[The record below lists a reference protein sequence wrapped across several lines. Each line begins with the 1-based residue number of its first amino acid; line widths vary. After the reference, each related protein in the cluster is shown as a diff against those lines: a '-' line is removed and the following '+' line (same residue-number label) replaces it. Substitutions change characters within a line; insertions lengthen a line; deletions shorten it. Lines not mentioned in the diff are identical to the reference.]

1 MPTILRSEITMQRII
16 ITFILICSCC
26 HLSATRNEK
35 LSFTLDSLLDNISQI
50 YKQKEASINTYKGI
64 MDKDK
69 STATLLSVYDK
80 LFNEYY
86 VYQFDSAMVY
96 VDKSIEL
103 ADKTANQ
110 FYHDKSRIE
119 KASLLAIGG
128 LYGEAMSLLN
138 EIDFSSLTPSLSF
151 NYTITKYYIYMYWS
165 DYCHDATYAPKYR
178 QKSAEFLKQAV
189 GLLSKND
196 KRYNFFLGEYY
207 IYVERNDKKA
217 LSHYFRVLKEVPVN
231 SRYYAMAAFA
241 IANNYSANHQP
252 EKYEEYIV
260 QACISDL
267 KNCTRENLALQDFA
281 MYLYQKDNENVSR
294 AERYINFAMDD
305 AKAYNNRLRIIEISQ
320 KLPIIVKNYREKLT
334 TQNNLMRAAL
344 WGISILLIIM
354 LVLFYFFRQ
363 QNKLLH
369 KHRIELSD
377 SNTQLSS
384 LNDALNLLNTRLID
398 TNKQRER
405 LAKLYIDLCAKFID
419 RLSKFEL
426 LVRRKIK
433 VGQVNDLLNMTS
445 SSRLSDE
452 DAATFLLQF
461 DNAFLDMYPS
471 FIEEFNALLKPEEQV
486 KPAHSR
492 SLTTELRIFALIRL
506 GVKDSSEIA
515 SLLFYIPRT
524 IYNYRSAF
532 KNKALNRETFE
543 EDVEKLCTVMPTTA

>member
-1 MPTILRSEITMQRII
+1 
-16 ITFILICSCC
+16 
-26 HLSATRNEK
+26 
-35 LSFTLDSLLDNISQI
+35 
-50 YKQKEASINTYKGI
+50 
-64 MDKDK
+64 
-69 STATLLSVYDK
+69 
-80 LFNEYY
+80 
-86 VYQFDSAMVY
+86 
-96 VDKSIEL
+96 
-103 ADKTANQ
+103 
-110 FYHDKSRIE
+110 
-119 KASLLAIGG
+119 
-128 LYGEAMSLLN
+128 
-138 EIDFSSLTPSLSF
+138 
-151 NYTITKYYIYMYWS
+151 
-165 DYCHDATYAPKYR
+165 
-178 QKSAEFLKQAV
+178 
-189 GLLSKND
+189 
-196 KRYNFFLGEYY
+196 
-207 IYVERNDKKA
+207 
-217 LSHYFRVLKEVPVN
+217 
-231 SRYYAMAAFA
+231 
-241 IANNYSANHQP
+241 
-252 EKYEEYIV
+252 
-260 QACISDL
+260 
-267 KNCTRENLALQDFA
+267 
-281 MYLYQKDNENVSR
+281 
-294 AERYINFAMDD
+294 MDD

-334 TQNNLMRAAL
+334 AQNNLMRAAL

-384 LNDALNLLNTRLID
+384 LNDALNLLNTRLIA

-452 DAATFLLQF
+452 DSATFLLQF
-461 DNAFLDMYPS
+461 DTAFLDMYPS
-471 FIEEFNALLKPEEQV
+471 FIKEFNALLKPEEQV

-515 SLLFYIPRT
+515 SLLFYMPRT

>member
-1 MPTILRSEITMQRII
+1 MQKII
-16 ITFILICSCC
+16 IIIFAIVSYCNLY
-26 HLSATRNEK
+26 ATSKEQ
-35 LSFTLDSLLDNISQI
+35 LTVTLDSLLSNTSQI
-50 YKQKEASINTYKGI
+50 YAQKEANINTYKNI
-64 MDKDK
+64 INKDKDI
-69 STATLLSVYDK
+69 TTLFYAYDK
-80 LFNEYY
+80 LFQEYY

-96 VDKSIEL
+96 VNKSLEL
-103 ADKTANQ
+103 ADKTHNSY
-110 FYHDKSRIE
+110 YHDKSRIE

-128 LYGEAMSLLN
+128 LYGEAVTMLN
-138 EIDFSSLTPSLSF
+138 EIDSTKLAPPLRFDF
-151 NYTITKYYIYMYWS
+151 AITRYYIYMYWS
-165 DYCHDATYAPKYR
+165 DYCHDSTYSPQYR
-178 QKSAEFLKQAV
+178 QKAAEYLKQAV
-189 GLLSKND
+189 ALLD
-196 KRYNFFLGEYY
+196 KKDHRYHFFLGEYY
-207 IYVERNDKKA
+207 IYVDRNDEKA
-217 LSHYFRVLKEVPVN
+217 LQYYFQALKDVPIQ

-241 IANNYSANHQP
+241 IANNYSANNNP
-252 EKYEEYIV
+252 DKYEEYII

-267 KNCTRENLALQDFA
+267 SNCTRENLALQDLA
-281 MYLYQKDNENVSR
+281 MFLYKKGDNNISR

-320 KLPIIVKNYREKLT
+320 KLPIIVKNFREKLT

-344 WGISILLIIM
+344 WGISILLIFM
-354 LVLFYFFRQ
+354 LVLFYFYRQ

-433 VGQVNDLLNMTS
+433 VGQVNDLLNIAS

-461 DNAFLDMYPS
+461 DAAFLDMYPS
-471 FIEEFNALLKPEEQV
+471 FIEEFNALLKPTEQV
-486 KPAHSR
+486 VPAHNR

-515 SLLFYIPRT
+515 SLLFYMPRT
-524 IYNYRSAF
+524 IYNYRSTF
-532 KNKALNRETFE
+532 KNKVINRDTFE
-543 EDVEKLCTVMPTTA
+543 EDVAKLCAVMPTTPTVAS

>member
-1 MPTILRSEITMQRII
+1 MQRII

-110 FYHDKSRIE
+110 FYHDKNRIE

-138 EIDFSSLTPSLSF
+138 EIDFSSLSPSLSF
-151 NYTITKYYIYMYWS
+151 DYTITKYYIYMYWS

-178 QKSAEFLKQAV
+178 QKAAEFLKQAV

-334 TQNNLMRAAL
+334 A
-344 WGISILLIIM
+344 
-354 LVLFYFFRQ
+354 

-369 KHRIELSD
+369 KHRIKLSD

-426 LVRRKIK
+426 LVHRKIK
-433 VGQVNDLLNMTS
+433 VGQGNDLLNMTS

-452 DAATFLLQF
+452 DSATFLLQF
-461 DNAFLDMYPS
+461 DTAFLDMYPS

-492 SLTTELRIFALIRL
+492 RLTTELRIFALIRL

-515 SLLFYIPRT
+515 SLLFYMPRT

-543 EDVEKLCTVMPTTA
+543 ENVEKLCTVMPTTA